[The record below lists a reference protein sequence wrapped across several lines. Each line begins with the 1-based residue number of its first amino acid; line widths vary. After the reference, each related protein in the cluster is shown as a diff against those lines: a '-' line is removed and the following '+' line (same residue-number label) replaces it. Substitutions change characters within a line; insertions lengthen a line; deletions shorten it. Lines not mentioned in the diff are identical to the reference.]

1 MGTWLMHLKIINIHQ
16 QDFMRQE
23 SKTLIFL
30 HILMIFK
37 EVILIEEAV
46 GGDANSSRDYTQF
59 NLCQLHGNL
68 ADAR

>member
-1 MGTWLMHLKIINIHQ
+1 MGTWLMYLKITNIHQ
-16 QDFMRQE
+16 QYFMRQE

-37 EVILIEEAV
+37 DVILIEEAV

-59 NLCQLHGNL
+59 NLCQPHGNL
-68 ADAR
+68 ADAP